1 MRLKDTPGLRFT
13 HMLQGNTC
21 LLNAAIFNNNEAA
34 EKRKDYTFR
43 RQFNEKPSIIPGC
56 PGNEAAEILLAHG
69 ADPNIGNVS
78 SKPCR
83 PSFVMHVS
91 GTR

>member
-1 MRLKDTPGLRFT
+1 VRLKDTPGLRFT

-21 LLNAAIFNNNEAA
+21 LLNAAVFNNNEAA
-34 EKRKDYTFR
+34 EV
-43 RQFNEKPSIIPGC
+43 
-56 PGNEAAEILLAHG
+56 LLAHG
-69 ADPNIGNVS
+69 ADPSIANVS
-78 SKPCR
+78 SKSCR